1 MALSADM
8 KTRFTI
14 AFVLLSIASAIL
26 AAEPLKV
33 GVATLD
39 ITPTGPV
46 WMHGYAGRKS
56 PSTGVFKNLSASC
69 IVFDNGRTRAGIMAI
84 DVCYIGTQQ
93 LAGIREVAEKL
104 GIPPH
109 QMMVNSSHTHCGP
122 SFSSRNADYL
132 RLFAARTSNLV
143 EAAVADLK
151 EAALDYTVG
160 QSLVGLNRRQVG
172 KDGKVAGIAPEPRK
186 RIDMDVPVL
195 RVLGRTNDV
204 RALMFGYTCHPVT
217 MGGYEI
223 SPDYPGPAR
232 EWIAAAFTNCQPVFL
247 QGFGG
252 DVRPRIATADGKFGY
267 VLVDGK
273 QMLTELGHQLGRD
286 VVSAVCVP
294 PPPLLAPVNR
304 PFTLAGLSEKLAL
317 PLKAPPKVERNL
329 RARPSSAKP
338 KSPPEKPRPA
348 VTATNP
354 KDAKQTREIELAV
367 LRIGNL
373 YMVFGQG
380 ELCSEIG
387 LRIKRELADWSK
399 RTRSRIW
406 TCAYS
411 HWGGGYIPHA
421 AAYPEGGYEVTS
433 SGVGPGSEAII
444 AGKAVKMIRALQSAK

>member
-1 MALSADM
+1 MRACLAATVS
-8 KTRFTI
+8 
-14 AFVLLSIASAIL
+14 LLTVSILL

-33 GVATLD
+33 GVATVD

-46 WMHGYAGRKS
+46 FMHGYAGRKS
-56 PSTGVFKNLSASC
+56 PSTGVFKSLSASC
-69 IVFDNGRTRAGIMAI
+69 VVFDNGQTRAGIMAV

-93 LAGIREVAEKL
+93 LSGIREAAEKL

-122 SFSSRNADYL
+122 SFNSRNADYL
-132 RLFAARTSNLV
+132 SLFGARTSNLV
-143 EAAVADLK
+143 AAAVADLK
-151 EAALDYTVG
+151 PATLDYAVG
-160 QSLVGLNRRQVG
+160 QSHVGLNRRQVG
-172 KDGKVAGIAPEPRK
+172 KDGKVASIAPEPRK
-186 RIDMDVPVL
+186 RIDMDVPIL
-195 RVLGRTNDV
+195 RVLDGTNAV
-204 RALMFGYTCHPVT
+204 RLLLFGYACHPVT

-232 EWIAAAFTNCQPVFL
+232 EWVAAAFTNCQPVFL

-252 DVRPRIATADGKFGY
+252 DVRPRIATANGKFGY

-286 VVSAVCVP
+286 VVSAACVP
-294 PPPLLAPVNR
+294 LPSVTSPSNR
-304 PFTLAGLSEKLAL
+304 PFPLVGLSEKLAL
-317 PLKAPPKVERNL
+317 PLKELPKVDRDL
-329 RARPSSAKP
+329 RARSSPVKT
-338 KSPPEKPRPA
+338 KSRPEVA
-348 VTATNP
+348 IHP

-367 LRIGNL
+367 LRIGDV

-380 ELCSEIG
+380 ELCLEIG

-406 TCAYS
+406 TCGYS

-421 AAYPEGGYEVTS
+421 AAYPEGGYEVNS

-444 AGKAVKMIRALQSAK
+444 VRRAVAMVRSLQSRK

>member
-1 MALSADM
+1 M
-8 KTRFTI
+8 KARLATAI
-14 AFVLLSIASAIL
+14 VWLLATAPLL
-26 AAEPLKV
+26 AAEPLKI
-33 GVATLD
+33 GVATVD

-69 IVFDNGRTRAGIMAI
+69 VIFDNGRTRAGVMAL
-84 DVCYIGTQQ
+84 DVCYISTQQ
-93 LAGIREVAEKL
+93 LAGIREAAEKL

-122 SFSSRNADYL
+122 SFNSRNADYL
-132 RLFAARTSNLV
+132 GLFAARTSNLV
-143 EAAVADLK
+143 EAAVANLK
-151 EAALDYTVG
+151 EATLDYTVG

-195 RVLGRTNDV
+195 RVLGGTNEV
-204 RALMFGYTCHPVT
+204 RSLIFGYACHPVT
-217 MGGYEI
+217 MAGYEI

-232 EWIAAAFTNCQPVFL
+232 EWVAAAFTNSQPVFL

-252 DVRPRIATADGKFGY
+252 DVRPRIATANGKFGY

-286 VVSAVCVP
+286 VVSAACVP
-294 PPPLLAPVNR
+294 LQPVAAPPNEPMPLM
-304 PFTLAGLSEKLAL
+304 GISEKLAL
-317 PLKAPPKVERNL
+317 PLKVTADVDRGV
-329 RARPSSAKP
+329 RTSSSSAKAKP
-338 KSPPEKPRPA
+338 VPEKSRSKAAIP
-348 VTATNP
+348 P
-354 KDAKQTREIELAV
+354 KDSKQTREIELAV
-367 LRIGNL
+367 LRIGDV
-373 YMVFGQG
+373 YMIFGQG

-399 RTRSRIW
+399 RTRSHVW
-406 TCAYS
+406 TCGYS

-421 AAYPEGGYEVTS
+421 AAYPEGGYEVGAS
-433 SGVGPGSEAII
+433 AVGPGAEAII
-444 AGKAVKMIRALQSAK
+444 VRRAVAMVKMLQAKK

>member
-1 MALSADM
+1 MKACLAATASLLAVSA
-8 KTRFTI
+8 
-14 AFVLLSIASAIL
+14 VL
-26 AAEPLKV
+26 AAEPLKI
-33 GVATLD
+33 GVATMD

-69 IVFDNGRTRAGIMAI
+69 VVFDTGRTRAGIMAI

-93 LAGIREVAEKL
+93 LAGIREAAEKL

-132 RLFAARTSNLV
+132 GLFGARTSNLV
-143 EAAVADLK
+143 EAAVANLK
-151 EAALDYTVG
+151 EASLDYTVG

-172 KDGKVAGIAPEPRK
+172 KDGKIAGIAPEPRK
-186 RIDMDVPVL
+186 RIDMDVPIL
-195 RVLGRTNDV
+195 RVLDGTNAV
-204 RALMFGYTCHPVT
+204 RSLLFGYACHPVT

-252 DVRPRIATADGKFGY
+252 DVRPRIATANGKFGY
-267 VLVDGK
+267 VLVEGK
-273 QMLTELGHQLGRD
+273 EMLTELGHQLGRD

-294 PPPLLAPVNR
+294 PLPVTVPPNR
-304 PFTLAGLSEKLAL
+304 PFPLAGVSEKLAL
-317 PLKAPPKVERNL
+317 PLKVTTKVDRDL
-329 RARPSSAKP
+329 RARSSSVKP
-338 KSPPEKPRPA
+338 KSRPEVA
-348 VTATNP
+348 IHP

-367 LRIGNL
+367 LRVGDI

-380 ELCSEIG
+380 ELCLEIG

-399 RTRSRIW
+399 RTRSHIW
-406 TCAYS
+406 TCGYS

-421 AAYPEGGYEVTS
+421 AAYPEGGYEVNS

-444 AGKAVKMIRALQSAK
+444 VRRAVAMVRALQGRK

>member
-1 MALSADM
+1 MRACLAATAS
-8 KTRFTI
+8 
-14 AFVLLSIASAIL
+14 LLVASTAL
-26 AAEPLKV
+26 AAEPIKV
-33 GVATLD
+33 GVATVD

-46 WMHGYAGRKS
+46 WMHGYSARKS

-69 IVFDNGRTRAGIMAI
+69 VVFDNGLTRAGVMAI

-93 LAGIREVAEKL
+93 LAGIREAAEKL

-132 RLFAARTSNLV
+132 CLFATKTSNLV

-151 EAALDYTVG
+151 EATLDYTVG

-195 RVLGRTNDV
+195 RVLDGTNQV

-252 DVRPRIATADGKFGY
+252 DVRPRIATANGRFGY

-286 VVSAVCVP
+286 VVSAACVP
-294 PPPLLAPVNR
+294 LQQVAAPPGKPMP
-304 PFTLAGLSEKLAL
+304 LAGASEKLAL
-317 PLKAPPKVERNL
+317 PLKVTTKVDRDL
-329 RARPSSAKP
+329 RARSSSPTAKLR
-338 KSPPEKPRPA
+338 PEKLRPEVA
-348 VTATNP
+348 IHP

-367 LRIGNL
+367 LRVGNI
-373 YMVFGQG
+373 YVVFGQG

-399 RTRSRIW
+399 RTRSHIW
-406 TCAYS
+406 TCGYS

-421 AAYPEGGYEVTS
+421 AAYPEGGYEVSAS
-433 SGVGPGSEAII
+433 SVGPGAEAII
-444 AGKAVKMIRALQSAK
+444 VRRAVAMVKALQSRK

>member
-1 MALSADM
+1 
-8 KTRFTI
+8 
-14 AFVLLSIASAIL
+14 
-26 AAEPLKV
+26 
-33 GVATLD
+33 
-39 ITPTGPV
+39 
-46 WMHGYAGRKS
+46 
-56 PSTGVFKNLSASC
+56 
-69 IVFDNGRTRAGIMAI
+69 MAI

-93 LAGIREVAEKL
+93 LAGIREAAEKL

-122 SFSSRNADYL
+122 AFTSRNADYL
-132 RLFAARTSNLV
+132 SLFAARTSNLV
-143 EAAVADLK
+143 EAAVANLK
-151 EAALDYTVG
+151 EASLDYTVG

-195 RVLGRTNDV
+195 RVLGNTNQV

-252 DVRPRIATADGKFGY
+252 DVRPRIATANGKFGY

-286 VVSAVCVP
+286 AVSAACVP
-294 PPPLLAPVNR
+294 LQPVAAS
-304 PFTLAGLSEKLAL
+304 PGKPMPLAGVSEKLAL
-317 PLKAPPKVERNL
+317 PLKVTTKVDRDL
-329 RARPSSAKP
+329 RPRSSAAKP
-338 KSPPEKPRPA
+338 KSLPEKSRLEVA
-348 VTATNP
+348 IHP

-367 LRIGNL
+367 LRVGDI

-387 LRIKRELADWSK
+387 MRIKRELADWSK
-399 RTRSRIW
+399 RTHSHIW
-406 TCAYS
+406 TCGYS

-421 AAYPEGGYEVTS
+421 AAYPEGGYEVNS
-433 SGVGPGSEAII
+433 SSVGPGSEAII
-444 AGKAVKMIRALQSAK
+444 VRRALAMVKALQSRR

>member
-1 MALSADM
+1 MKARIAIATVWFLAVSTAL
-8 KTRFTI
+8 T
-14 AFVLLSIASAIL
+14 V
-26 AAEPLKV
+26 EPFKI
-33 GVATLD
+33 GVATVD

-69 IVFDNGRTRAGIMAI
+69 VVFDNGRTRAGVMAI

-93 LAGIREVAEKL
+93 LASIREAAEKL
-104 GIPPH
+104 GIPLH

-122 SFSSRNADYL
+122 AFSSRNGDYL
-132 RLFAARTSNLV
+132 SLFAARTSNLV
-143 EAAVADLK
+143 EAAVANLK
-151 EAALDYTVG
+151 EATLDYTVG

-186 RIDMDVPVL
+186 RIDMEVPVL
-195 RVLGRTNDV
+195 RVLGDTNQV

-252 DVRPRIATADGKFGY
+252 DVRPRIATANGKFGY

-286 VVSAVCVP
+286 VVSAACVP
-294 PPPLLAPVNR
+294 LQPVAVPLGKAMP
-304 PFTLAGLSEKLAL
+304 LAGVSEKLAL
-317 PLKAPPKVERNL
+317 PLKVTTKVDRDL
-329 RARPSSAKP
+329 RPRSSSAKP
-338 KSPPEKPRPA
+338 TSLPEKSRPEA
-348 VTATNP
+348 ATHP
-354 KDAKQTREIELAV
+354 KDPKQTREIELAV
-367 LRIGNL
+367 LRVGNI

-399 RTRSRIW
+399 RTRSHIW
-406 TCAYS
+406 TCGYS

-421 AAYPEGGYEVTS
+421 AAYPEGGYEVNS
-433 SGVGPGSEAII
+433 SSVGPGAEAII
-444 AGKAVKMIRALQSAK
+444 VRRAVAMVKVLQSRK

>member
-1 MALSADM
+1 MRACLSA
-8 KTRFTI
+8 T
-14 AFVLLSIASAIL
+14 ALLLAISTLL

-33 GVATLD
+33 GVATAD
-39 ITPTGPV
+39 ITPTGSV
-46 WMHGYAGRKS
+46 WMHGYSARKS

-69 IVFDNGRTRAGIMAI
+69 VVFDNGRTRAGIMAI

-93 LAGIREVAEKL
+93 LAGIREAAEKL

-132 RLFAARTSNLV
+132 NLFGARTSNLV
-143 EAAVADLK
+143 AAAVADLK
-151 EAALDYTVG
+151 EATLDYTVG

-186 RIDMDVPVL
+186 RIDMDVPIL
-195 RVLGRTNDV
+195 RVLDGTNAV
-204 RALMFGYTCHPVT
+204 RSLLFGYACHPVT

-232 EWIAAAFTNCQPVFL
+232 EWIAAAFTNCLPMFL

-252 DVRPRIATADGKFGY
+252 DVRPRIATANGKFGY

-286 VVSAVCVP
+286 VVSAACVP
-294 PPPLLAPVNR
+294 LLPVTAPPNR
-304 PFTLAGLSEKLAL
+304 PFPIEGLSEKLSL
-317 PLKAPPKVERNL
+317 PLKESEKKAPTKKEPGKKVLSQAASQPKET
-329 RARPSSAKP
+329 K
-338 KSPPEKPRPA
+338 K
-348 VTATNP
+348 
-354 KDAKQTREIELAV
+354 TREIELAV
-367 LRIGNL
+367 LRIGDV

-380 ELCSEIG
+380 ELCLEIG
-387 LRIKRELADWSK
+387 MLIKREMADWSK
-399 RTRSRIW
+399 RTHSHIW
-406 TCAYS
+406 TCGYS

-421 AAYPEGGYEVTS
+421 AAYPEGGYEVNS
-433 SGVGPGSEAII
+433 SSVGPGAEAII
-444 AGKAVKMIRALQSAK
+444 VRRAVAMVRALQDRK